1 MAQIVQVFGTSHSPT
16 LNSPAEEQHFHAEVD
31 RGVSHWKRDLLDKS
45 GNPATYDEILAKADP
60 AIAAQITPAVIAERV
75 DRCQADIQKLGA
87 AIEEADLDALI
98 IIGDDQH
105 EVFSDANMPAIL
117 IYWGE
122 TITNNTMKLPKDA
135 PEWWCRARSQYY
147 QPDKPR
153 DYPVDSALGLHL
165 IKHLLSRDFDVSQS
179 QSLSGDHGEGHAF
192 SFFHRRLMTG
202 PKDLP
207 IVPVALNTY
216 YPPNQPRP
224 KRCYDLG
231 RKIREAV
238 ESWET
243 NARVG
248 VLASG
253 GLSHFTIDEEL
264 DNGVLDAC
272 ANKDSDYL
280 TSIPPHLLNSGNSE
294 IRNWITSAGA
304 AEHLE
309 MVWRDYV
316 PCYRSEAGTGCGMA
330 FAIWK

>member
-16 LNSPAEEQHFHAEVD
+16 LNSPAEEQLHHAKVD
-31 RGVSHWKRDLLDKS
+31 KGLSHWKRELLDWQ
-45 GNPATYDEILAKADP
+45 GNPASYEKILAQADP
-60 AIAAQITPAVIAERV
+60 AIAGQITPEIIEERTE
-75 DRCQADIQKLGA
+75 RCQADIQKLGA
-87 AIEEADLDALI
+87 AIEAAELDALV

-122 TITNNTMKLPKDA
+122 TITNKVLTMSDDVPD
-135 PEWWCRARSQYY
+135 WWRRARSQYY
-147 QPDKPR
+147 EPEQPR
-153 DYPVDSALGLHL
+153 DYPVDNELGLHL
-165 IKHLLSRDFDVSQS
+165 IEYLLDRDFDVSQS
-179 QSLSGDHGEGHAF
+179 RELSGDHGEGHAYG
-192 SFFHRRLMTG
+192 FFHRRLMTG
-202 PKDLP
+202 PEDLP

-224 KRCYDLG
+224 KRCFELG

-238 ESWET
+238 EDWEED
-243 NARVG
+243 ARVG

-264 DNGVLDAC
+264 DTGVLDAC
-272 ANKDSDYL
+272 ANKDVDHL
-280 TSIPPHLLNSGNSE
+280 TSIPLNLLNSGNSE
-294 IRNWITSAGA
+294 IRNWITAAGA

-309 MVWRDYV
+309 LTWRDYV

-330 FAIWK
+330 FAVWK